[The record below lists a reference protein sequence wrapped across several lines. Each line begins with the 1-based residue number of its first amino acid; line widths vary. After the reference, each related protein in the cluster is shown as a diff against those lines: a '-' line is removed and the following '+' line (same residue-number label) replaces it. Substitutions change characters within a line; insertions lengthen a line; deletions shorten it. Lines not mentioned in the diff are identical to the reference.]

1 MKRIV
6 CILLALLL
14 LTPMA
19 SLAELEE
26 EELEVEELDLGSDET
41 AAETV
46 SVAGG
51 EEVWNFPVALED
63 MNPEYIILANKHYL
77 LDKKY
82 VPKDL
87 VKVPS
92 KPKDGGIKWAVKPK
106 DGQKLRRECAEALCA
121 MNQAIRDEAEE
132 YGYRDLYLKSAY
144 RSYSTQNTM
153 YKNRLKKNKGR
164 DDGWVSMP
172 GASDHQTGLGCDV
185 VPSNWKDKAMN
196 DKMMKEPECI
206 WMAEH
211 CYEFG
216 FIIRYPEDKQE
227 ITEINTEPWHLRY
240 VGIPAATYIWENNL
254 CLEEF
259 TEQLQQA
266 IAEYLASGGD
276 RAKVEAFIQTSTDKE

>member
-1 MKRIV
+1 MKKIACLFLTV
-6 CILLALLL
+6 LLL
-14 LTPMA
+14 VTA
-19 SLAELEE
+19 VSLAELDE
-26 EELEVEELDLGSDET
+26 EELEFEEFDPDAGIPVTE
-41 AAETV
+41 AA
-46 SVAGG
+46 
-51 EEVWNFPVALED
+51 WDFPVALED

-92 KPKDGGIKWAVKPK
+92 DPKKGGIKWAAKPK
-106 DGQKLRRECAEALCA
+106 DGQKLRQVCADALCE
-121 MNQAIRDEAEE
+121 MNRAIMDEAPEA
-132 YGYRDLYLKSAY
+132 GYKTLYLKSAY

-153 YKNRLKKNKGR
+153 YKNRLNKNHGK
-164 DDGWVSMP
+164 DDGWVSKP

-196 DKMMKEPECI
+196 EKMMKEPECQ

-216 FIIRYPEDKQE
+216 FIIRYPEDKQA

-240 VGIPAATYIWENNL
+240 VGIPAATYMWENNL

-259 TEQLQQA
+259 TEELQQA
-266 IAEYLASGGD
+266 IQDYLDAGGD
-276 RAKVEAFIQTSTDKE
+276 RAKVEAFIQTPTDAD

>member
-6 CILLALLL
+6 CLLLVLLL
-14 LTPMA
+14 LPA
-19 SLAELEE
+19 AAPAELDE
-26 EELEVEELDLGSDET
+26 EELEFEEFDVEEGIPT
-41 AAETV
+41 AEA
-46 SVAGG
+46 
-51 EEVWNFPVALED
+51 VWDFPVALED
-63 MNPEYIILANKHYL
+63 MNPEYLVLANKHYL

-82 VPKDL
+82 VPADL

-92 KPKDGGIKWAVKPK
+92 KPDKGGIYWTVKPK
-106 DGQKLRRECAEALCA
+106 DGMRLRQVCADALCE
-121 MNQAIRDEAEE
+121 MNRAIMDEAPEN
-132 YGYRDLYLKSAY
+132 GYRALYLKSAY

-153 YKNRLKKNKGR
+153 YKNRLAKNHGK
-164 DDGWVSMP
+164 DDGWVAKAGS
-172 GASDHQTGLGCDV
+172 SDHQTGLGCDV
-185 VPSNWKDKAMN
+185 VPKNWKDKAMN
-196 DKMMKEPECI
+196 DKMMKEPECQ

-240 VGIPAATYIWENNL
+240 VGIPAATYMWENNL

-266 IAEYLASGGD
+266 IRDYLDAGGE
-276 RAKVEAFIQTSTDKE
+276 RAKVEAFIQTSTDEE